1 MKKNIYILI
10 SALFILVGCSA
21 SVTKDNSNTINA
33 QSEASSRNQSLAQD
47 HFISGAIYD
56 LKGQI
61 PAAILEY
68 QEALDLDEQAGIHYA
83 LSKDYL
89 IANNLPRSLKH
100 SKKAVEMSPDDVE
113 YNFFL
118 GNVYTVA
125 QQPDSAEIFFN
136 KVIALDSLYYQSY
149 YSLGQVYEAKKP
161 LKALEVYEK
170 LLKLTGPEWSV
181 LVKIADLNERMGNVD
196 NTIKTVEELVALNP
210 SNLRLQKLLI
220 ESYLKTKKTDKA
232 LGMIDDALIMFP
244 DDLSLIEYKGNA
256 MVQEGRWEEAAAEY
270 NKLIQSDKIP
280 FESKKRIAAGFV
292 TEAAKDS
299 TVIPVAK
306 NVLHEIAKDSTD
318 WQVSAYLGEIASA
331 EKNDSLAIEY
341 FKSATD
347 DAPWNAQIWNRL
359 GILLFESQEF
369 EMAVEEMR
377 KAVNQFPDDFI
388 NNLILGLSLSQQQ
401 DIDGAARA
409 LEHAVK
415 LNPNDLTAL
424 NAYGFTLN
432 QQNRNDAAIVYLEK
446 VLYLDSTNIQAF
458 GTLGMIY
465 DSMDEFEISDSLY
478 ERALLVDSANVL
490 IANNYAYSLSE
501 RGVDLDR
508 ALELAE
514 LAVGKEPE
522 NSSYLDTIGWVYYKL
537 GDYTKAEEYIQ
548 KAIDKDENNAVLFDH
563 LADVFSKQNKNEKA
577 KEYWE
582 KALEIDP
589 TLTEVQEKLN
599 KS

>member
-1 MKKNIYILI
+1 MKKITYLLIYALI
-10 SALFILVGCSA
+10 AIAGCSA
-21 SVTKDNSNTINA
+21 NISKDNSNVIDDQNVV
-33 QSEASSRNQSLAQD
+33 SLRNQTLAQD
-47 HFISGAIYD
+47 HFISGAIHD
-56 LKGQI
+56 LKGQF
-61 PAAILEY
+61 PLAISEY
-68 QEALDLDEQAGIHYA
+68 EKALALDEQAGIHHA

-89 IANNLPRSLKH
+89 ISNNLPKALNHSIRS
-100 SKKAVEMSPDDVE
+100 VEMSPEDVD
-113 YNFFL
+113 YNFLL
-118 GNVYTVA
+118 GNVYNIA
-125 QQPDSAEIFFN
+125 QQPDSAEIYFN
-136 KVIALDSLYYQSY
+136 KAIALDSLHFQSY

-170 LLKLTGPEWSV
+170 LLKITGPEWSV

-220 ESYLKTKKTDKA
+220 ESYLKTKNTDKA
-232 LGMIDDALIMFP
+232 LAMINDALIMFP

-256 MVQEGRWEEAAAEY
+256 MVQEGRWEEASVEY
-270 NKLIQSDKIP
+270 SKLVQSDKVP

-299 TVIPVAK
+299 TVIPIAK
-306 NVLHEIAKDSTD
+306 NVLHEIEKDSTD
-318 WQVSAYLGEIASA
+318 WQVNAFLGEIDSI
-331 EKNDSLAIEY
+331 ENNDSLAIEY
-341 FKSATD
+341 FKSATE
-347 DAPWNAQIWNRL
+347 DAPWNQQLWNRL
-359 GILLFESQEF
+359 GILLFESQKF
-369 EMAVEEMR
+369 EMAVEEMK
-377 KAVNQFPDDFI
+377 KAVNKFPDDFI
-388 NNLILGLSLSQQQ
+388 DNLILGLSLSQQQ

-424 NAYGFTLN
+424 NAFGFTLN
-432 QQNRNDAAIVYLEK
+432 QQNRNDAAVVYLEK
-446 VLYLDSTNIQAF
+446 VLYLDSTNIQALS
-458 GTLGMIY
+458 TLGMIY
-465 DSMDEFEISDSLY
+465 DSMDEFETSDSLY
-478 ERALLVDSANVL
+478 EIALQVDSVNVL

-501 RGVDLDR
+501 RGVNLDR

-514 LAVGKEPE
+514 IAVEKEPE

-537 GDYTKAEEYIQ
+537 GDYSKAEEFIQ
-548 KAIDKDENNAVLFDH
+548 KAIDKDGNNAVLFDH
-563 LADVFSKQNKNEKA
+563 LADVFSKQNQSDKA